1 MSDAVALNPTTV
13 SAGSGK
19 RLIEHK
25 NEPEEGA
32 EAAAFTSLMQA
43 MAQPAE
49 SLPAP
54 TPGGELPGADATL
67 PPDVAAALS
76 ATTPPAAVTGTAMGG
91 VADMPAISSPILS
104 PNLSPNLSQWL
115 AAGSR
120 SPVLKMSNADPQAL
134 DSVPDDVP
142 DAGEGGVLSSSF
154 SESVERNL
162 NSDAAASGLSGLG
175 VTVTSTLG
183 QLSASTAN
191 PADVA
196 AGLSGLS
203 LPAERAASH
212 AESPKLILDSKL
224 PLMSPLFADRFAEQV
239 TILVD
244 HGIKQAQLS
253 LNPPELGPIQVRI
266 TLSEDE
272 ASVQFASHHGVV
284 REAML
289 DALPKLREMLE
300 SAGFRLSDSGVSAQL
315 PQREQLGSEQPG
327 MGRRAV
333 APDPWVEPEILP
345 RGGSRALHLID
356 AYV

>member
-1 MSDAVALNPTTV
+1 MSDAVAVTPTTV

-25 NEPEEGA
+25 NAPEEGA

-49 SLPAP
+49 SLPA
-54 TPGGELPGADATL
+54 TIPGGELPGADATL

-76 ATTPPAAVTGTAMGG
+76 ATTPPAAVAGTAMDA
-91 VADMPAISSPILS
+91 VADMPAISSA
-104 PNLSPNLSQWL
+104 NLSQWL

-120 SPVLKMSNADPQAL
+120 SPVLKLSNADPQAS

-142 DAGEGGVLSSSF
+142 DAGEGGVLSPPF

-183 QLSASTAN
+183 QLAASTAN

-224 PLMSPLFADRFAEQV
+224 PLMSPLFADRFSEQV

-333 APDPWVEPEILP
+333 VPDPWVEPEILP

>member
-76 ATTPPAAVTGTAMGG
+76 ATTPPAAVAGTAIGG
-91 VADMPAISSPILS
+91 VADMPAISSP
-104 PNLSPNLSQWL
+104 NLSPNFLQWL

-142 DAGEGGVLSSSF
+142 HAAEGGVLSPSF

-345 RGGSRALHLID
+345 RSGSRALHLID

>member
-1 MSDAVALNPTTV
+1 MSDAVALNPITV

-32 EAAAFTSLMQA
+32 EGAAFTSLMQA

-67 PPDVAAALS
+67 PPDAAAALS
-76 ATTPPAAVTGTAMGG
+76 ATTPPAAVAGTAMGG
-91 VADMPAISSPILS
+91 VADMPAISSPNLA
-104 PNLSPNLSQWL
+104 PNFSQWL

-142 DAGEGGVLSSSF
+142 HAGEGGVLSPSF

-175 VTVTSTLG
+175 VTSALG
-183 QLSASTAN
+183 QLSAPTAN
-191 PADVA
+191 PADAA
-196 AGLSGLS
+196 AGLSGLA

-212 AESPKLILDSKL
+212 AEAPKLILDSKL
-224 PLMSPLFADRFAEQV
+224 PLMSPLFADRFVEQV

-253 LNPPELGPIQVRI
+253 LNPADLGPIQIRI
-266 TLSEDE
+266 TLSEDA

-345 RGGSRALHLID
+345 RSGSRALHLID

>member
-1 MSDAVALNPTTV
+1 MSDAVAVTPTTV

-25 NEPEEGA
+25 NAPEEGG
-32 EAAAFTSLMQA
+32 EGAAFTSLMQT

-67 PPDVAAALS
+67 PLDVAAALS
-76 ATTPPAAVTGTAMGG
+76 ATAPPAAVTGTAMDA
-91 VADMPAISSPILS
+91 VADMPAISS

-115 AAGSR
+115 AAGSK
-120 SPVLKMSNADPQAL
+120 SPVLKLPNADPQAS
-134 DSVPDDVP
+134 DAVPDDVP
-142 DAGEGGVLSSSF
+142 HAGEGGILSPSF

-162 NSDAAASGLSGLG
+162 NSDATASGLSGLG
-175 VTVTSTLG
+175 VTSTLG
-183 QLSASTAN
+183 QLAASTAN

-203 LPAERAASH
+203 LPAERATSH
-212 AESPKLILDSKL
+212 AELPKLILDSKL
-224 PLMSPLFADRFAEQV
+224 PLMSPLFADRFSEQV

-244 HGIKQAQLS
+244 HGIQQAQLS

-333 APDPWVEPEILP
+333 VPDPWVEPEILP

>member
-25 NEPEEGA
+25 NAPEEGA
-32 EAAAFTSLMQA
+32 EAAAFTFLMQA

-49 SLPAP
+49 SLVS
-54 TPGGELPGADATL
+54 TIPGGELPGTDATL

-76 ATTPPAAVTGTAMGG
+76 ATTPPAAVAGTAMDG
-91 VADMPAISSPILS
+91 VADMPAISS

-120 SPVLKMSNADPQAL
+120 SPVLKLSNADPQAS

-142 DAGEGGVLSSSF
+142 DAGEGGVLSPSF

-175 VTVTSTLG
+175 VTVTSALG

-212 AESPKLILDSKL
+212 AEAPKIILDSKL

-300 SAGFRLSDSGVSAQL
+300 SAGFRLTDSGVSAQL

-333 APDPWVEPEILP
+333 APDPWVEPEIPP
-345 RGGSRALHLID
+345 RSGSRALHLID

>member
-1 MSDAVALNPTTV
+1 MSDAVAVTPTTV

-25 NEPEEGA
+25 NAPEEGA

-49 SLPAP
+49 SLPA
-54 TPGGELPGADATL
+54 TIPGGELPGADATL

-76 ATTPPAAVTGTAMGG
+76 ATAPPAAVTGTAIDA
-91 VADMPAISSPILS
+91 VADMPAIS
-104 PNLSPNLSQWL
+104 SPNLSQWL

-120 SPVLKMSNADPQAL
+120 SPVLKLSNADPQAS
-134 DSVPDDVP
+134 DAVPDDVP
-142 DAGEGGVLSSSF
+142 HAGEGGILSPSF

-175 VTVTSTLG
+175 VTVTSALG
-183 QLSASTAN
+183 QLSAPTAN

-203 LPAERAASH
+203 LPAERAASNG
-212 AESPKLILDSKL
+212 ESPKLILDSKL

-253 LNPPELGPIQVRI
+253 LNPPDLGPIQVRI
-266 TLSEDE
+266 TLSEDK

-333 APDPWVEPEILP
+333 VPDPWVEPEILP